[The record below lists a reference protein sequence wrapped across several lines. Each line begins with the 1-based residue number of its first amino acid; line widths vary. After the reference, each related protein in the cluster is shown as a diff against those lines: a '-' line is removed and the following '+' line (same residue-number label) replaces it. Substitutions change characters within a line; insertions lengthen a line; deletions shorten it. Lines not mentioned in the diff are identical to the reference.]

1 MDALYVDAKKVLCK
15 TKWQNLKAT
24 DINLV
29 TDEVLK
35 EQLEY
40 GKDLISYQIFG
51 PNGSVKKISNGMNC
65 SNCHLDA
72 GTKPGV
78 IITVQCFLH
87 IQK

>member
-1 MDALYVDAKKVLCK
+1 MDALYVDEKSFAKRNGKI
-15 TKWQNLKAT
+15 WKAT

-35 EQLEY
+35 EQLW
-40 GKDLISYQIFG
+40 KDLISHYKYLG